1 MTTTSTS
8 AADGEADQ
16 PFIPQIDLDRD
27 SADPLY
33 RQISQPLEELILSG
47 ALKAGRLIEDE
58 VSMAQRLSVSR
69 PTARRALQDLVA
81 RGLLTRRRGAG
92 TRVTPSHV
100 RRSLSLTS
108 LNDDLVKS
116 GFKPHTQVM
125 SYQVRLA
132 NDEEAA
138 LLHCEEGHEIVRI
151 ERLRLIDERPLAF
164 MSNLLRA
171 DIAPSLT
178 QLSQF
183 GLYACLDE
191 RGLRPVAAEQAIGAR
206 SANDADASRLAISA
220 GAALLT
226 MQRTAYDAREQ
237 VIEYGSH
244 VYNAALYSFQFNLTA
259 N

>member
-1 MTTTSTS
+1 MTTSPAAAVST
-8 AADGEADQ
+8 ADQ
-16 PFIPQIDLDRD
+16 PFIPEIVLDRE
-27 SADPLY
+27 SSDPLY

-47 ALKAGRLIEDE
+47 ALQAGRLIEDE
-58 VSMAQRLSVSR
+58 VSMAQRLNVSR

-100 RRSLSLTS
+100 RRTLSLTS
-108 LNDDLVKS
+108 LNEDLLKS
-116 GFKPHTQVM
+116 GFKPRTEVV

-132 NDEEAA
+132 DDEEAA
-138 LLHCEEGHEIVRI
+138 LLHCEEGNEIVRI

-164 MSNLLRA
+164 MTNLLRA
-171 DIAPSLT
+171 DAAPTLT

-191 RGLRPVAAEQAIGAR
+191 RGLRPVSAEQAVGAR
-206 SANDADASRLAISA
+206 VASELDAKRLNIAPGS
-220 GAALLT
+220 ALLT
-226 MQRTAYDAREQ
+226 MQRTAYDAKEN
-237 VIEYGSH
+237 VTEYGSH
-244 VYNAALYSFQFNLTA
+244 IYNAALYSFQFNLTA